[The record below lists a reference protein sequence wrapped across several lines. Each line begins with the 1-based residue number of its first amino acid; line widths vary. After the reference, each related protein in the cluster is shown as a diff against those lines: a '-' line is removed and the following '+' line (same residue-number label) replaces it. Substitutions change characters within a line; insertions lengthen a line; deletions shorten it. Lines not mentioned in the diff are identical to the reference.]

1 MKDQVTIID
10 LKINILKHDS
20 TKKRVELLLNVS
32 GLQAALNVPTM
43 GNKQTSP
50 ELWDHFGKTLRQ
62 DVDSLQRKNLNT

>member
-10 LKINILKHDS
+10 LNINILKHDS

-32 GLQAALNVPTM
+32 GLQAALNVRTM

-50 ELWDHFGKTLRQ
+50 ELCDHFRKTLRQ
-62 DVDSLQRKNLNT
+62 DVDSLQRKNLNA